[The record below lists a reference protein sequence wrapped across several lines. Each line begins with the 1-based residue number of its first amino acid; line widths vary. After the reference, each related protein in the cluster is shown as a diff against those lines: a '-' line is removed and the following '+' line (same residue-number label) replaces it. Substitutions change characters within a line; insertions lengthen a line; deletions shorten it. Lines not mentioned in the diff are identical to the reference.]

1 MESFL
6 PLMDEYRIEQRKS
19 DLSVF
24 FSPHGKYED
33 APTQTSFRYPQGRS
47 VYPIYNTV
55 GQYGL

>member
-24 FSPHGKYED
+24 FSLHGKYED
-33 APTQTSFRYPQGRS
+33 APTNTNFRYPQGRS
-47 VYPIYNTV
+47 VYPIHNTV

>member
-1 MESFL
+1 
-6 PLMDEYRIEQRKS
+6 MDEYRIEQRKS

-33 APTQTSFRYPQGRS
+33 APTQTNFRYPQGRS